1 MARQAYYLTNAR
13 ALRNLVET
21 SLELVEREST
31 IHNGLDLAL
40 PNVLDSLLEI
50 LKSCPDRSHNAL
62 LVHNHGD
69 GVASKL
75 MLLSSVIPDEDEPSP
90 PSERAYP
97 PDAGIHGLPPTDAL
111 EDDVGT
117 LAIGV
122 VPNSGGYG
130 RTIEG
135 PINGKVSTKLD
146 SLFAL
151 GL

>member
-1 MARQAYYLTNAR
+1 MTRQTYNLSNAR
-13 ALRNLVET
+13 ALRYLVQP
-21 SLELVEREST
+21 SLELFERKGT
-31 IHNGLDLAL
+31 IHNGLNFTIR
-40 PNVLDSLLEI
+40 NVLDCLLEI
-50 LKSCPDRSHNAL
+50 VQSRSDRSHDAL
-62 LVHNHGD
+62 LVHNQGD
-69 GVASKL
+69 GVASEV
-75 MLLSSVIPDEDEPSP
+75 MILSSVIPNEDEPSSP
-90 PSERAYP
+90 PESTYP
-97 PDAGIHGLPPTDAL
+97 PNAGIHGLPPTDAL